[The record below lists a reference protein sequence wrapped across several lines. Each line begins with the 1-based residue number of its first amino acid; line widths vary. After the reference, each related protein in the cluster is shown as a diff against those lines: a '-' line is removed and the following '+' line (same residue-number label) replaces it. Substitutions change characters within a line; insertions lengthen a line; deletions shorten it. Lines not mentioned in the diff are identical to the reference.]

1 MQVDGAL
8 IWKTLVSSIY
18 IELSH
23 TIFFLERRTKL
34 ILFADVVI
42 VENSKKSTKMLPE
55 IINELSKDIGYRVN
69 MQKSI
74 VSVW

>member
-55 IINELSKDIGYRVN
+55 VINELSKDIGYRVN

>member
-1 MQVDGAL
+1 MQVDRAL

-55 IINELSKDIGYRVN
+55 IINELSKYIGYRVN